1 MGKKNNKKEST
12 ETKVHETQFELDND
26 FNQYIREISRNL
38 YNEQNNDDESRILLI
53 NNFIEAIPDN
63 QFEAVAQH
71 GLGSKVIDSLIGFS
85 SSENFEKFTSN
96 LSSRKLYTDIKSTF
110 VLECC
115 MRIATIRALA
125 NESIKDESSVDD
137 EPATK
142 KGKYVKRSTD
152 IEYNLKLDV
161 KPEHI
166 QYCNELVM
174 RLSKFVLNN
183 IEDLLKSQGNHF
195 VRTCLLS
202 LSGIINI
209 KSHDR
214 NAPNQIN
221 LVTDYQKTI
230 NPEWIEIACDFATRI
245 IQWPQFA
252 DLAFDEK
259 SSTFLQILCQV
270 LHNIKQ
276 QDTLKKLIKAI
287 MKKCF
292 MDEEEEGQEEA
303 SDEKNFEILKPFT
316 NRSAQFLLESV
327 IQYCDEKQFLKIY
340 NRYFKDYIVQM
351 SDTSFNFTVQ
361 RLIDAVKNKEI
372 FEEIFNQLTPQFSNL
387 LQNGK
392 TGVVLAI
399 CKACDRLSFKQGQ
412 FIQSL
417 LRCLECE
424 KSPNFTIQC
433 ITNLMPLKVIEQKTE
448 VDVHLHGSLILQH
461 ILKFNK
467 PIKIV
472 QNLLDMK
479 PQHLSDIFC
488 HPKGSRIADAFLE
501 SKFIGEKS
509 REKLIKH
516 LEGMY
521 LKMAL
526 SRNGSH
532 VLEKLYNISS
542 DGQKEEIV
550 KEISERMNQIN
561 SSQSGKIVAY
571 KFNVEMYSR
580 NPNQWRNFLS
590 RSAK

>member
-1 MGKKNNKKEST
+1 MGKRNNKKEGT
-12 ETKVHETQFELDND
+12 EAKVHDTQFELDND
-26 FNQYIREISRNL
+26 FNQYIREISKNL
-38 YNEQNNDDESRILLI
+38 YNEENSDDESRIMLI
-53 NNFIEAIPDN
+53 NNFLEAIPDG

-71 GLGSKVIDSLIGFS
+71 GLGSKVIDTLIGFS

-115 MRIATIRALA
+115 MRIATIRALS
-125 NESIKDESSVDD
+125 NESNEGENSVDD
-137 EPATK
+137 EPANK
-142 KGKYVKRSTD
+142 KRKFVKRSTD
-152 IEYNLKLDV
+152 IEHNLKLDV
-161 KPEHI
+161 KPEHV

-202 LSGIINI
+202 LGGIISI

-214 NAPNQIN
+214 NASNQIN
-221 LVTDYQKTI
+221 LVTDHQKTI
-230 NPEWIEIACDFATRI
+230 SPEWIEIACDFATRV

-252 DLAFDEK
+252 ELAFDEK

-270 LHNIKQ
+270 LHNIGQ
-276 QDTLKKLIKAI
+276 HDTLKKVNKAI

-292 MDEEEEGQEEA
+292 KDEDEGQEEGT
-303 SDEKNFEILKPFT
+303 DEKNFEILKPFT
-316 NRSAQFLLESV
+316 NKSAQFLLESV

-340 NRYFKDYIVQM
+340 NRYFKDYIIQM
-351 SDTSFNFTVQ
+351 SDSSFNFTVQ

-372 FEEIFNQLTPQFSNL
+372 FEEIFNKLTPQLSKL
-387 LQNGK
+387 LQNGR

-399 CKACDRLSFKQGQ
+399 CKACERLSFKQGQ

-424 KSPNFTIQC
+424 KSPNCTIQC

-532 VLEKLYNISS
+532 VLEKLYNISYES
-542 DGQKEEIV
+542 QKEAIV
-550 KEISERMNQIN
+550 KELSERMNQVN

-571 KFNVEMYSR
+571 KLNAEMYAR
-580 NPNQWRNFLS
+580 NPNQWRNLLS

>member
-1 MGKKNNKKEST
+1 MGKRNNKKEST
-12 ETKVHETQFELDND
+12 ETKVHDTQFELDNE

-38 YNEQNNDDESRILLI
+38 HNEQNSDDESRILLI
-53 NNFIEAIPDN
+53 NNFIDAIPDN

-85 SSENFEKFTSN
+85 SAENFEKFTSN
-96 LSSRKLYTDIKSTF
+96 LKTRKLYTDIKSTF
-110 VLECC
+110 VLEKCI
-115 MRIATIRALA
+115 RIAAIKALS
-125 NESIKDESSVDD
+125 NENNDKDESIVDD
-137 EPATK
+137 EPETK
-142 KGKYVKRSTD
+142 KRKFVKRSTD
-152 IEYNLKLDV
+152 IEYNLKQTV
-161 KPEHI
+161 QIEHI
-166 QYCNELVM
+166 QYCNELVK

-183 IEDLLKSQGNHF
+183 IEDLLKSQGTHF
-195 VRTCLLS
+195 IRTCLLS
-202 LSGIINI
+202 LGGIINI

-230 NPEWIEIACDFATRI
+230 YPEWIEIACDFSNRI
-245 IQWPQFA
+245 IQWPQFSE
-252 DLAFDEK
+252 LAFDEK

-270 LHNIKQ
+270 LHNIGQ
-276 QDTLKKLIKAI
+276 NDTLKKLIKAI

-292 MDEEEEGQEEA
+292 MEEDGDQEV
-303 SDEKNFEILKPFT
+303 SDEKSFEILKPFT
-316 NRSAQFLLESV
+316 NRSAQFLLETV
-327 IQYCDEKQFLKIY
+327 LLYCDEKQFLKIY
-340 NRYFKDYIVQM
+340 NRYFKDYIIQM
-351 SDTSFNFTVQ
+351 SDSSFNFTVQ
-361 RLIDAVKNKEI
+361 RLIDAVKNKEL
-372 FEEIFNQLTPQFSNL
+372 FEEIFNQLTPQFSHL

-433 ITNLMPLKVIEQKTE
+433 ITNLMPLKVVEQKTE
-448 VDVHLHGSLILQH
+448 IDVHLHGSLILQH

-479 PQHLSDIFC
+479 PQNLSDIFC
-488 HPKGSRIADAFLE
+488 HQKGSRIADSFLE

-550 KEISERMNQIN
+550 KELSERMSQVN

-571 KFNVEMYSR
+571 KLNAEMYAR

-590 RSAK
+590 RSAN

>member
-1 MGKKNNKKEST
+1 MGKKSNKKEST
-12 ETKVHETQFELDND
+12 ETKVQDTQFELDND

-71 GLGSKVIDSLIGFS
+71 GLGSKVTDSLIGFS

-110 VLECC
+110 VLENC

-125 NESIKDESSVDD
+125 NESIKDEETVDD

-142 KGKYVKRSTD
+142 KRKFAKRSTD

-166 QYCNELVM
+166 KYCNDLVM

-183 IEDLLKSQGNHF
+183 IEDLLKSQGTHF

-202 LSGIINI
+202 LAGIINI

-221 LVTDYQKTI
+221 LVTEYQKTI

-270 LHNIKQ
+270 LHNIGQ
-276 QDTLKKLIKAI
+276 QDTLKKLIKSI

-292 MDEEEEGQEEA
+292 MDEDNDQEEA

-340 NRYFKDYIVQM
+340 NTYFKDYIVQM
-351 SDTSFNFTVQ
+351 SDSSFNFTVQ

-372 FEEIFNQLTPQFSNL
+372 YEEIFNQLTPQFANL

-433 ITNLMPLKVIEQKTE
+433 ITNLMPLKVIEEKTE

-467 PIKIV
+467 PIKII

-488 HPKGSRIADAFLE
+488 HPKGSRIADSFLE

-542 DGQKEEIV
+542 DSQKEAIV
-550 KEISERMNQIN
+550 KELSERMNQVN

-571 KFNVEMYSR
+571 KLNAEMYAR

>member
-1 MGKKNNKKEST
+1 
-12 ETKVHETQFELDND
+12 
-26 FNQYIREISRNL
+26 
-38 YNEQNNDDESRILLI
+38 
-53 NNFIEAIPDN
+53 
-63 QFEAVAQH
+63 
-71 GLGSKVIDSLIGFS
+71 
-85 SSENFEKFTSN
+85 
-96 LSSRKLYTDIKSTF
+96 
-110 VLECC
+110 

-125 NESIKDESSVDD
+125 NESIKDEETVDD

-142 KGKYVKRSTD
+142 KRKFAKRSTD

-166 QYCNELVM
+166 IYCNDLVM

-183 IEDLLKSQGNHF
+183 IEDLLKSQGTHF

-202 LSGIINI
+202 LAGIINI

-221 LVTDYQKTI
+221 LVTEYQKTI

-270 LHNIKQ
+270 LHNIGQ
-276 QDTLKKLIKAI
+276 QDTLKKLIKSI

-292 MDEEEEGQEEA
+292 MDEDNDQEEA

-351 SDTSFNFTVQ
+351 SDSSFNFTVQ

-372 FEEIFNQLTPQFSNL
+372 YEEIFNQLTPQFANL

-433 ITNLMPLKVIEQKTE
+433 ITNLMPLKVIEEKTE

-467 PIKIV
+467 PIKII

-488 HPKGSRIADAFLE
+488 HPKGSRIADSFLE

-542 DGQKEEIV
+542 DSQKEAIV
-550 KEISERMNQIN
+550 KELSERMNQVN

-571 KFNVEMYSR
+571 KLNAEMYAR

>member
-1 MGKKNNKKEST
+1 MGKKSNKKEST
-12 ETKVHETQFELDND
+12 ETKVQDTQFELDND
-26 FNQYIREISRNL
+26 FNQYIIEISRNL

-71 GLGSKVIDSLIGFS
+71 GLGSKVTDSLIGFS

-110 VLECC
+110 VLENC

-125 NESIKDESSVDD
+125 NESIKDEETVDD

-142 KGKYVKRSTD
+142 KRKFAKRSTD

-166 QYCNELVM
+166 IYCNDLVM

-183 IEDLLKSQGNHF
+183 IEDLLKSQGTHF

-202 LSGIINI
+202 LAGIINI

-221 LVTDYQKTI
+221 LVTEYQKTI

-270 LHNIKQ
+270 LHNIGQ
-276 QDTLKKLIKAI
+276 QDTLKKLIKSI

-292 MDEEEEGQEEA
+292 MDEDNDQEEA

-351 SDTSFNFTVQ
+351 SDSSFNFTVQ

-372 FEEIFNQLTPQFSNL
+372 YEEIFNQLTPQFANL

-433 ITNLMPLKVIEQKTE
+433 ITNLMPLKVIEEKTE

-467 PIKIV
+467 PIKII

-488 HPKGSRIADAFLE
+488 HPKGSRIADSFLE

-542 DGQKEEIV
+542 DSQKEAIV
-550 KEISERMNQIN
+550 KELSERMNQVN

-571 KFNVEMYSR
+571 KLNAEMYAR